1 MRQQG
6 QGQRGESLKHLI
18 LLTLLKD
25 RHFSGLSKNLS
36 HGKYIPLDKYDDL
49 REYYDSLIPQ
59 QGKCMRQQEHILKVH
74 RYFLPVLWLLFLLS
88 LALAP
93 WYGTWGPAIVVGL
106 PAALVPTIMVFT
118 MPQALATRL
127 AIGAATMVYCAL
139 HIHQSMGMIELHF
152 GIFVLLALLVY
163 YQDWRVIVFSA
174 AVIAVHHLLF
184 NQLQELG
191 FATMCLAKPSLAV
204 ILVHAVYVVIEA
216 AALCY
221 LAITLR
227 RNEANEEGSRHAL
240 QDSFDRMRNTVE
252 QAHSGIRAITA
263 AAQEIST
270 GSSDLS
276 QRTETQ
282 AASLVE
288 TVGTIDQLARTVRQ
302 NADDAHAAN
311 ELVLSAS
318 TVAVQGGG
326 MVSQV
331 VDTMGAIRE
340 SSRRIVEIISVI
352 DGLAFQ
358 TNILALNAAVE
369 AARAGEQG
377 RGFAVVASEVR
388 NLAQRS
394 AAAAREIK
402 ELIGDS
408 VAKVEAGGRLVDDTG
423 RTMQQLVDAVQRV
436 ASLMSAISDA
446 SRAQTDG
453 IEQVLQAMTGMDEAT
468 QQNASLVQQAS
479 TASETMRDNA
489 GRLAQ
494 LMEALQLSPGQ
505 PQAARLPRLTA

>member
-1 MRQQG
+1 MR
-6 QGQRGESLKHLI
+6 
-18 LLTLLKD
+18 
-25 RHFSGLSKNLS
+25 
-36 HGKYIPLDKYDDL
+36 
-49 REYYDSLIPQ
+49 REQ
-59 QGKCMRQQEHILKVH
+59 HIVKVH

-93 WYGTWGPAIVVGL
+93 WYGTWGPALLVGL
-106 PAALVPTIMVFT
+106 PAALLPTIMVFT

-127 AIGAATMVYCAL
+127 AIGAATMVFCAL
-139 HIHQSMGMIELHF
+139 NIHQAMGMIELHF

-174 AVIAVHHLLF
+174 VVVAVHHLAF
-184 NQLQELG
+184 NQLQSMG
-191 FATMCLAKPSLAV
+191 YGTMCLSKPSLAV
-204 ILVHAVYVVIEA
+204 IVVHAVYVVIEA
-216 AALCY
+216 AALCH
-221 LAITLR
+221 LAITLAR
-227 RNEANEEGSRHAL
+227 TDSNEESSRRAL
-240 QDSFDRMRNTVE
+240 QDSFDRMRGTVQ
-252 QAHSGIRAITA
+252 QAHAGIRAITA
-263 AAQEIST
+263 AAHEISS

-276 QRTETQ
+276 QRTEAQ
-282 AASLVE
+282 AASLVQ

-302 NADDAHAAN
+302 NADDAHTAN
-311 ELVLSAS
+311 ELVLNAS

-331 VDTMGAIRE
+331 VDTMGAIRD

-352 DGLAFQ
+352 DGIAFQ

-377 RGFAVVASEVR
+377 RGFAVVAGEVR

-394 AAAAREIK
+394 AAAAKEIK

-408 VAKVEAGGRLVDDTG
+408 VAKVEAGGKLVDDTG

-436 ASLMSAISDA
+436 ADLMSGISEA

-453 IEQVLQAMTGMDEAT
+453 IEQVLQAMTGMDLAT

-479 TASETMRDNA
+479 AASDTMRDNA

-494 LMEALQLSPGQ
+494 LMEALHLSPAR
-505 PQAARLPRLTA
+505 PQLAA

>member
-1 MRQQG
+1 MRQEQ
-6 QGQRGESLKHLI
+6 
-18 LLTLLKD
+18 
-25 RHFSGLSKNLS
+25 
-36 HGKYIPLDKYDDL
+36 
-49 REYYDSLIPQ
+49 
-59 QGKCMRQQEHILKVH
+59 HILKVH

-93 WYGTWGPAIVVGL
+93 WHGTWGPAIVVGL
-106 PAALVPTIMVFT
+106 PAALIPTVMVLS
-118 MPQALATRL
+118 MPQALASRL
-127 AIGAATMVYCAL
+127 AVGAATMIFCAL
-139 HIHQSMGMIELHF
+139 NIHQSMGMIELHF

-163 YQDWRVIVFSA
+163 YQDWRVIVCAA
-174 AVIAVHHLLF
+174 AVTAVHHVLF

-191 FATMCLAKPSLAV
+191 FGTMCLSKPSLAV
-204 ILVHAVYVVIEA
+204 IIVHAVYVVIEA
-216 AALCY
+216 AALCH
-221 LAITLR
+221 LAVTLR
-227 RNEANEEGSRHAL
+227 RNDASEESSRRAL
-240 QDSFDRMRNTVE
+240 QGSFDRMRDTVE

-263 AAQEIST
+263 AAHEIST

-276 QRTETQ
+276 QRTASQ
-282 AASLVE
+282 AASLVQ

-311 ELVLSAS
+311 ALVLNAS

-326 MVSQV
+326 MVAQV
-331 VDTMGAIRE
+331 VETMGAIRD

-352 DGLAFQ
+352 DGIAFQ

-394 AAAAREIK
+394 AAAAKEIK

-408 VAKVEAGGRLVDDTG
+408 VTKVEAGGKLVDDTG

-436 ASLMSAISDA
+436 AGLMSAISDA

-453 IEQVLQAMTGMDEAT
+453 IEQVQQAMSGMDQAT

-479 TASETMRDNA
+479 AASDTMRDNA
-489 GRLAQ
+489 GHLAQ
-494 LMEALQLSPGQ
+494 LMEALHLSPAR
-505 PQAARLPRLTA
+505 PQLPA